1 MNASLFSDD
10 IVEINLPQAKL
21 IFIDHFFKKEEADAI
36 LSDLTENI
44 GWEQGEIMMFGKK
57 VLEPRLSAWYGDE
70 GKEYTY
76 SGKKQTPLAWTDTL
90 KGIKNKI
97 ELECQNS
104 IPPDAELHCAKCAHQ
119 YKAIFNS
126 VLLNYYRN
134 GQDSMGWHS
143 DDEKELGR
151 NPTIVSL
158 NLGET
163 RRFLIR
169 HKIDKNLKKE
179 ILLTHG
185 SLLIMT
191 DEMQHYWQH
200 AVPKEPKKQQ
210 PRINLTFRWII

>member
-10 IVEINLPQAKL
+10 IVEINLPHAKL
-21 IFIDHFFKKEEADAI
+21 IFIEHFLKKEEADTV
-36 LSDLTENI
+36 LFDLTENI
-44 GWEQGEIMMFGKK
+44 QWEQGEIMMFGKK
-57 VLEPRLSAWYGDE
+57 VLEPRLTAWYGDE
-70 GKEYTY
+70 GKIYTY
-76 SGKKQTPLAWTDTL
+76 SGKKQTPLVWTDTL
-90 KGIKNKI
+90 KDIKNRI
-97 ELECQNS
+97 EFECEKLTPPQSREVRDVPYNS
-104 IPPDAELHCAKCAHQ
+104 V
-119 YKAIFNS
+119 FNS

-151 NPTIVSL
+151 NPTIASL
-158 NLGET
+158 NLGES

-169 HKIDKNLKKE
+169 NKVDKNLKKE

-200 AVPKEPKKQQ
+200 TVPKEPKKQQ
-210 PRINLTFRWII
+210 PRINLTFRWVV

>member
-21 IFIDHFFKKEEADAI
+21 IFIEHFFKKEEADAL

-44 GWEQGEIMMFGKK
+44 HWEQGEIMMFGKK
-57 VLEPRLSAWYGDE
+57 VLEPRLTAWYGDE

-76 SGKKQTPLAWTDTL
+76 SGKKQTPLAWMDTL

-97 ELECQNS
+97 ETDCEKLT
-104 IPPDAELHCAKCAHQ
+104 PPQSREVRDVP
-119 YKAIFNS
+119 YNPVFNS

-143 DDEKELGR
+143 DDEKELGL
-151 NPTIVSL
+151 NPTIASL
-158 NLGET
+158 NLGES

-169 HKIDKNLKKE
+169 NKADKNLKKE

-210 PRINLTFRWII
+210 PRINLTFRWIV

>member
-21 IFIDHFFKKEEADAI
+21 IFIEHFFKKEEADAL

-44 GWEQGEIMMFGKK
+44 HWEQGEIMMFGKK
-57 VLEPRLSAWYGDE
+57 VLEPRLTAWYGDE

-76 SGKKQTPLAWTDTL
+76 SGKKQTPLAWTDSL

-97 ELECQNS
+97 ETDCEKLT
-104 IPPDAELHCAKCAHQ
+104 PPQSREVRDVP
-119 YKAIFNS
+119 YNPVFNS

-143 DDEKELGR
+143 DDEKELGL
-151 NPTIVSL
+151 NPTIASL
-158 NLGET
+158 NLGES

-169 HKIDKNLKKE
+169 HKLDKNLKKE

-210 PRINLTFRWII
+210 PRINLTFRWIV

>member
-1 MNASLFSDD
+1 MNASLFSGDT
-10 IVEINLPQAKL
+10 VEINLPQAKL
-21 IFIDHFFKKEEADAI
+21 IFIEDFFKKEEADAI
-36 LSDLTENI
+36 LLDLTENI
-44 GWEQGEIMMFGKK
+44 QWEQGEIMMFGKK
-57 VLEPRLSAWYGDE
+57 ILEPRLTAWYGDE

-76 SGKKQTPLAWTDTL
+76 SGKKQTPLPWTDTL

-97 ELECQNS
+97 ESECKKLT
-104 IPPDAELHCAKCAHQ
+104 PPQ
-119 YKAIFNS
+119 YSPISKAIFNS

-151 NPTIVSL
+151 NPTIASL

-191 DEMQHYWQH
+191 DEMQHHWQH

-210 PRINLTFRWII
+210 PRINLTFRWIV

>member
-21 IFIDHFFKKEEADAI
+21 IFTEHFFKKEEADA
-36 LSDLTENI
+36 LLLDLTENI
-44 GWEQGEIMMFGKK
+44 QWEQGEIMMFGKK
-57 VLEPRLSAWYGDE
+57 VLEPRLTAWYGDE

-97 ELECQNS
+97 ETECEKLT
-104 IPPDAELHCAKCAHQ
+104 PPQ

-151 NPTIVSL
+151 NPTIASL

-200 AVPKEPKKQQ
+200 AVPKESKKQQ
-210 PRINLTFRWII
+210 PRINLTFRWIV

>member
-1 MNASLFSDD
+1 MNASLFSND

-21 IFIDHFFKKEEADAI
+21 IFIEHFFKKEEADAL

-44 GWEQGEIMMFGKK
+44 HWEQGEIMMFGKK
-57 VLEPRLSAWYGDE
+57 VLEPRLTAWYGDE

-76 SGKKQTPLAWTDTL
+76 SGKKQTPLAWMDTL

-97 ELECQNS
+97 ETDCEKLT
-104 IPPDAELHCAKCAHQ
+104 PPQSREVRDVP
-119 YKAIFNS
+119 YNPVFNS

-143 DDEKELGR
+143 DDEKELGL
-151 NPTIVSL
+151 NPTIASL
-158 NLGET
+158 NLGES

-169 HKIDKNLKKE
+169 NKADKNLKKE

-210 PRINLTFRWII
+210 PRINLTFRWIV

>member
-21 IFIDHFFKKEEADAI
+21 IFIEHFFKKEEADAL

-44 GWEQGEIMMFGKK
+44 HWEQGEIMMFGKK
-57 VLEPRLSAWYGDE
+57 VLEPRLTAWYGDE

-97 ELECQNS
+97 ETDCEKLT
-104 IPPDAELHCAKCAHQ
+104 PPQSREVRDVP
-119 YKAIFNS
+119 YNPVFNS

-143 DDEKELGR
+143 DDEKELGL
-151 NPTIVSL
+151 NPTIASL
-158 NLGET
+158 NLGES

-169 HKIDKNLKKE
+169 NKADKNLKKE

-210 PRINLTFRWII
+210 PRINLTFRWIV